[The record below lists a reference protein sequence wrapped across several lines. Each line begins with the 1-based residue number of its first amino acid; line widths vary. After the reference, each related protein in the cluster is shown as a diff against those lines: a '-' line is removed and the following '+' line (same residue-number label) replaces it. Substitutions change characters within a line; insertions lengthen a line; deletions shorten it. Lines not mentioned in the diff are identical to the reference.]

1 MEGNARETYP
11 FRATRVRSA
20 AMDAELDPEQPEAV
34 AAAVDALLAAEPE
47 QRPAPDPWWVEGVRE
62 NLES

>member
-1 MEGNARETYP
+1 
-11 FRATRVRSA
+11 
-20 AMDAELDPEQPEAV
+20 MDAELDPEQPEAV